1 MRVLEQLRDHLK
13 DEGERAA
20 GSRRSFLSRLLAG
33 AAALAGMSILPAL
46 SSRAA
51 PASGDGE
58 APGETDEPREGDA
71 PRRWGMTIDLDR
83 CTGCG
88 ACAVACKVE
97 NNVPCTGPETANDGA
112 AIEWMAM
119 LPAEEGKDVFGLH
132 GATLPLPCMHCDDPP
147 CVKVCPVGA
156 TYQTE
161 DGITAQIWD
170 RCIGC
175 RYCEV
180 ACPYTRRYF
189 NWSTPEWPET
199 YKNAL
204 NPDVATRPA
213 GVVEKCTFCHHRV
226 RDVREEARVAG
237 EVLGDESFQSLTACA
252 EACPAEAITFGDL
265 LDETSKVARLSRSPR
280 ASRLL
285 ETLGTKPKVSYLG
298 RDRRES
304 ES

>member
-1 MRVLEQLRDHLK
+1 MKIFDARQGRDELRRPSRGTD
-13 DEGERAA
+13 
-20 GSRRSFLSRLLAG
+20 RRSFLARAAAGVAALAG
-33 AAALAGMSILPAL
+33 AATFGPL
-46 SSRAA
+46 SGRAA
-51 PASGDGE
+51 SSSDE
-58 APGETDEPREGDA
+58 AETAGGPREGDA

-83 CTGCG
+83 CTACG

-97 NNVPCTGPETANDGA
+97 NNVPCSGSPGGDQGA
-112 AIEWMAM
+112 AIEWMTM
-119 LPAEEGKDVFGLH
+119 LPAEEGPDVFGLSA
-132 GATLPLPCMHCDDPP
+132 ATLPLPCMQCDDAP

-175 RYCEV
+175 RYCQV
-180 ACPYTRRYF
+180 ACPYSRRYF
-189 NWSTPEWPET
+189 NWKTPEFPES
-199 YKNAL
+199 YRNAL

-213 GVVEKCTFCHHRV
+213 GVVEKCTFCHHRL
-226 RDVREEARVAG
+226 RDLREEARVQG
-237 EVLGDESFQSLTACA
+237 EVVDDASLQRLTACA

-265 LDETSKVARLSRSPR
+265 LDGNSKVSRLSRSPR

-285 ETLGTKPKVSYLG
+285 ENLGTKPKVFYLG
-298 RDRRES
+298 RDRSGS